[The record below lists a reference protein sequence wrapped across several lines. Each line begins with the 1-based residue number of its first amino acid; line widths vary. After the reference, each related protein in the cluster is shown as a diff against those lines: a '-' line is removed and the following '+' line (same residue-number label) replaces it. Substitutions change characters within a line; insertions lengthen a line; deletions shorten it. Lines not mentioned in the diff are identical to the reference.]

1 MDRIDQTAPPPTQ
14 LGRYAMLQLLGHGGM
29 GAVYRAYD
37 PSLDRPV
44 AIKVILEAS
53 KEYLA
58 RFQREARAVAKLS
71 HPNIVQVYDS
81 GEDEHGNPYFVMEL
95 IDGKSLAAIVQER
108 GPLPAAQVV
117 ELLSQAAQGL
127 SAAHAAGIIHRDIKP
142 ANLIVDAKHCLK
154 IVDFGIARLTENT
167 EELTAAQ
174 ATLGTLSYMAPEVLN
189 GQPADAR
196 ADIYALGLSA
206 FHMLTGRS
214 PFSAPSAVAVAM
226 KQISEPLPDL
236 TKETHG
242 VSPELSQLIERM
254 TRKNRDERIQTAAEV
269 AGAAAAI
276 SLQLTSQ
283 STAPLNDSARKVQPN
298 VPVLVLAGGLGLLGS
313 VVLAIVLSGKAHD
326 KGLHHALGTGSA
338 AGAAPESPAAEP
350 ASPTPGQAA
359 KDKPSR
365 PPTSTSEP
373 VARATGPVRVAVL
386 RFKNL
391 GADKEL
397 EFFTEGLAEEA
408 VNSLHELQGPPGH
421 EKILL
426 LERNQFDEQNLP
438 ELQRSKTDYIDKA
451 SAAHMGKV
459 LGAEVVV
466 QGTFQRVDTQ
476 VKVTARFTNLAS
488 ATILDTVTLIAP
500 IATSKEKF
508 AVQDLVA
515 AKLKDKLQ
523 ELLPRLRG

>member
-44 AIKVILEAS
+44 AIKVILQAS

-71 HPNIVQVYDS
+71 HPHIVQVYDS

-95 IDGKSLAAIVQER
+95 IDGQSLSALVQER
-108 GPLPAAQVV
+108 GPLPSGQVI
-117 ELLSQAAQGL
+117 ELLAQAAQGL
-127 SAAHAAGIIHRDIKP
+127 AAAHAAGIIHRDIKP
-142 ANLIVDAKHCLK
+142 ANLILDGKQGLK
-154 IVDFGIARLTENT
+154 IVDFGIARLTQTT

-206 FHMLTGRS
+206 FHMLTGRP
-214 PFSAPSAVAVAM
+214 PFTAPSAVGVAM

-236 TKETHG
+236 TKETRG
-242 VSPELSQLIERM
+242 IPPELSQLIERM

-269 AGAAAAI
+269 ATAAAAL
-276 SLQLTSQ
+276 SAQLTSQ
-283 STAPLNDSARKVQPN
+283 ATAPIGPRKVQPN
-298 VPVLVLAGGLGLLGS
+298 VPVLLLAGGLGLLGS

-326 KGLHHALGTGSA
+326 RGLHHALGASSQA
-338 AGAAPESPAAEP
+338 AVPTSGGESPSGDPGTANPP
-350 ASPTPGQAA
+350 AP
-359 KDKPSR
+359 KPSR
-365 PPTSTSEP
+365 TAAAASEP
-373 VARATGPVRVAVL
+373 AARPTGPVRIAVL

-397 EFFTEGLAEEA
+397 DFFTEGLAEEA
-408 VNSLHELQGPPGH
+408 LNSLHELQGPSGR
-421 EKILL
+421 EKITL

-451 SAAHMGKV
+451 SAAQLGKV

-466 QGTFQRVDTQ
+466 QGTFQRVDSQ
-476 VKVTARFTNLAS
+476 VKVTARFTNLAT

-500 IATSKEKF
+500 IATAKDKF